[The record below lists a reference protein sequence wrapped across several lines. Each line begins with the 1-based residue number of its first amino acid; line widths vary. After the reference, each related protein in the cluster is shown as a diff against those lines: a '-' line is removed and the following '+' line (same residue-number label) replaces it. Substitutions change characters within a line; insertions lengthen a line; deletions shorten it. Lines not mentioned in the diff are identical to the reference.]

1 MSSYD
6 PERLNKFP
14 KFTAAQADQ
23 LQEAALK
30 FPLAAFLANYRNVE
44 EIGIDFVYSS
54 AKLEGNTYSRVDTL
68 NLLKMGITAGGK
80 LYSDAQM
87 ILNLRDAYHFVL
99 ASPGKA
105 LDRYF
110 VSDVHSILSKDLLP
124 ASNCGIPREGSV
136 RISGTDYSPP
146 VGKDYLNEELKYLLD
161 VAHTIDDPFER
172 AIYLKLN
179 LCYLQYFQDVN
190 KRTARMVQT
199 FSMLN
204 TGVMPLLAGYVKSS
218 GYIEAILSYYNTGS
232 YTEYMSWFVS
242 SYIQMVQS
250 LTEQPKITKSRSAD
264 LRNKNN

>member
-1 MSSYD
+1 MSSDD

-68 NLLKMGITAGGK
+68 NLLKI
-80 LYSDAQM
+80 
-87 ILNLRDAYHFVL
+87 
-99 ASPGKA
+99 
-105 LDRYF
+105 

-161 VAHTIDDPFER
+161 VAHTLEDPFER